1 MNHSINWEN
10 FPCHI
15 FDISAPVMT
24 DLVRDKESSSDVVS
38 DISGKG
44 TNLGLSADERVN
56 NLAQQ
61 YGINQRKLMM
71 KVDVCVIP
79 AFCFLYFL
87 AFLDR
92 VNISNARLYG
102 LPEDLKLTGN
112 QYNTALTLF
121 FVPYIAFEVLSNFT
135 IKLVKPHI
143 WLSACILCFGAVS
156 VGMGFVTN
164 FGGLAACR
172 FLLGIFEASTFPA
185 LFYLLSCYYPAHEAQ
200 RRFSAFFSVTCLA
213 GAASGSIAYRI
224 HEIDGKN
231 GIAAWAWIFI
241 IDGIITMG
249 GAIILFFTIADFPEE
264 ARFLKEHERKFIKE
278 KLEIYSGAESG
289 FETKNTL
296 GDVGRC
302 FKDYLVW
309 LPALAYFGL
318 IIPSYG
324 YAYFAATI
332 INQMGYTA
340 VSANQH
346 SVYPWLAA
354 FGLSNVVSVL
364 SDRLRMRMPFAIA
377 TSCIAI
383 VGLALVLAEKTNA
396 NARYAGCFLTASGLY
411 TAMPLLVCW
420 SSLNFGGHL
429 RKSVGTAWQI
439 GFGNIGGIIATF
451 IFLAKDA
458 PVYRPGLIVCLAA
471 VAFAMAMMGGYF
483 FAVYRL
489 NAIKKTSM
497 YQERWDQ
504 KTDREKILNGDK
516 QPGFRYL
523 Y

>member
-1 MNHSINWEN
+1 M
-10 FPCHI
+10 
-15 FDISAPVMT
+15 
-24 DLVRDKESSSDVVS
+24 SDVKEKETGSDAVS
-38 DISGKG
+38 DFSREKEVAS
-44 TNLGLSADERVN
+44 LSADEQVDK
-56 NLAQQ
+56 LAEK

-71 KVDVCVIP
+71 KIDVCVIP

-92 VNISNARLYG
+92 VNISNANLYG
-102 LPEDLKLTGN
+102 LTADLKLTGN

-121 FVPYIAFEVLSNFT
+121 FVPYVAFEVLSNYT

-143 WLSACILCFGAVS
+143 WLSGCILCFGAIS
-156 VGMGFVTN
+156 VGMGFVKN

-172 FLLGIFEASTFPA
+172 FLLGVFEASTFPA
-185 LFYLLSCYYPAHEAQ
+185 LFYLLSCYYSVHEAQ

-231 GIAAWAWIFI
+231 GIPAWGWIFI

-249 GAIILFFTIADFPEE
+249 GSIILFFTIADFPEE
-264 ARFLKEHERKFIKE
+264 ARFLKENERRFIKE
-278 KLEIYSGAESG
+278 KLEVYSGAESG

-296 GDVGRC
+296 KDVGKC
-302 FKDYLVW
+302 FKDYLIW
-309 LPALAYFGL
+309 LPALGYFGL

-354 FGLSNVVSVL
+354 FGLNNVVSVI
-364 SDRLRMRMPFAIA
+364 SDRLRMRLPFALGA
-377 TSCIAI
+377 SVLAI
-383 VGLALVLAEKTNA
+383 IGLALVLAEKTDPH
-396 NARYAGCFLTASGLY
+396 ARYAGCFLAASGLY

-458 PVYRPGLIVCLAA
+458 PVYRPGLIVSLAA
-471 VAFAMAMMGGYF
+471 VSFAILMMVLYF
-483 FAVYRL
+483 FAVFRL
-489 NAIKKTSM
+489 NKVKQSDM
-497 YQERWDQ
+497 YREQWEQR
-504 KTDREKILNGDK
+504 TEREKVLAGDK
-516 QPGFRYL
+516 HPDFTYI

>member
-1 MNHSINWEN
+1 MSDTIK
-10 FPCHI
+10 
-15 FDISAPVMT
+15 D
-24 DLVRDKESSSDVVS
+24 RESGSEVVS
-38 DISGKG
+38 DISGEKYD
-44 TNLGLSADERVN
+44 TSLSADEQVN
-56 NLAQQ
+56 NLAEQ
-61 YGINQRKLMM
+61 YGINQRKLML
-71 KVDVCVIP
+71 KIDVCVIP

-92 VNISNARLYG
+92 VNISNAKLYG
-102 LPEDLKLTGN
+102 LAEDLKLTGN
-112 QYNTALTLF
+112 EYNTALTLF
-121 FVPYIAFEVLSNFT
+121 FVPYVAFEVLSNFT

-143 WLSACILCFGAVS
+143 WLSGCILCFGAIS
-156 VGMGFVTN
+156 VGMGFVKN

-185 LFYLLSCYYPAHEAQ
+185 LFYLLSCYYSVHEAQ

-231 GIAAWAWIFI
+231 GIPAWGWIFI

-264 ARFLKEHERKFIKE
+264 SRFLNENERKFIKE
-278 KLEIYSGAESG
+278 KLAIYSGAQSG

-296 GDVGRC
+296 KDVAKC
-302 FKDYLVW
+302 FKDYMIW

-354 FGLSNVVSVL
+354 FGLNNVVSFI
-364 SDRLRMRMPFAIA
+364 SDRLRMRLPFALA
-377 TSCIAI
+377 SSCLAI
-383 VGLALVLAEKTNA
+383 IGLALVLAEKTNPQ
-396 NARYAGCFLTASGLY
+396 ARYAGCFLTASGLY

-471 VAFAMAMMGGYF
+471 VSFAIAMMVLYF
-483 FAVYRL
+483 LSVFRL
-489 NAIKKTSM
+489 NKNKKTDA
-497 YQERWDQ
+497 YLEKWDQ
-504 KTDREKILNGDK
+504 KTEREKILAGDK
-516 QPGFRYL
+516 HPNFRYI